1 MLHKSPSYIIYSG
14 IAANPLQYHIN
25 RKTAER
31 KTLMSLFY
39 EVRVSRFDTTAQVPR
54 PFLNQLAD
62 FIKNELQEYPGTV
75 DQFISDLPDY
85 QLMFFTYKNRF
96 FLFLAMSSE
105 EINYTLSRVAPGK
118 ANIYI
123 FPESL
128 ANVHAIIIDFLKNH
142 PKKNFNKE
150 ELVKCFRLHTKDFPT
165 DDQQM
170 APYDASLTYKIKTK
184 VDTELASANDELDP
198 VNIQDAKQALTYLLD
213 DNLAIYYDRDAP
225 ELTQEFI
232 QATVPFIL
240 TNTGASKA
248 DLIASIIAQA
258 FKYIRIDYVSNQ
270 LIHEI
275 TANIAEEAIDPDRS
289 RRKFNQL
296 LKQINAKQ

>member
-1 MLHKSPSYIIYSG
+1 
-14 IAANPLQYHIN
+14 
-25 RKTAER
+25 
-31 KTLMSLFY
+31 MSLFY

-54 PFLNQLAD
+54 PFFNQLAA
-62 FIKNELQEYPGTV
+62 FIKSELKEYPGTV
-75 DQFISDLPDY
+75 DQFIDDLPDY

-96 FLFLAMSSE
+96 FLFLAMSSA

-128 ANVHAIIIDFLKNH
+128 ANVHNIVIDFLKKN

-150 ELVKCFRLHTKDFPT
+150 ELVKLLRLHTKDFPT
-165 DDQQM
+165 NDQQI
-170 APYDASLTYKIKTK
+170 APYDASLNYKIKAK
-184 VDTELASANDELDP
+184 VNTGLEHANDDLDLD
-198 VNIQDAKQALTYLLD
+198 NILDAKQALTYLLD
-213 DNLAIYYDRDAP
+213 DNLSIYYDKNASR
-225 ELTQEFI
+225 LTQEFI

-240 TNTGASKA
+240 TKTGASKA

-270 LIHEI
+270 LIHEV
-275 TANIAEEAIDPDRS
+275 TTNIAEKAIDPDRS
-289 RRKFNQL
+289 RRKFNRL
-296 LKQINAKQ
+296 LKQINEKQ

>member
-1 MLHKSPSYIIYSG
+1 
-14 IAANPLQYHIN
+14 
-25 RKTAER
+25 
-31 KTLMSLFY
+31 MSLFY

-54 PFLNQLAD
+54 PFFNQLAD

-96 FLFLAMSSE
+96 FLFLAMSSA
-105 EINYTLSRVAPGK
+105 EIDYTLSRVAPGK

-123 FPESL
+123 FPENL
-128 ANVHAIIIDFLKNH
+128 ANVHAIVIDFLKNNS
-142 PKKNFNKE
+142 KKNFNKE
-150 ELVKCFRLHTKDFPT
+150 ELVKLLRLHTKDFPT
-165 DDQQM
+165 DDQQI
-170 APYDASLTYKIKTK
+170 APYDASLTYKIREK
-184 VDTELASANDELDP
+184 VNAGLERANDNLDLD
-198 VNIQDAKQALTYLLD
+198 NILDAKQALTYLLD
-213 DNLAIYYDRDAP
+213 DNLAIYYDKNAP
-225 ELTQEFI
+225 RLTQEFI
-232 QATVPFIL
+232 QATVLFIL

-275 TANIAEEAIDPDRS
+275 TTNIAEEAIDPDRS
-289 RRKFNQL
+289 RRKFNRL
-296 LKQINAKQ
+296 LKQINEKQ

>member
-1 MLHKSPSYIIYSG
+1 
-14 IAANPLQYHIN
+14 
-25 RKTAER
+25 
-31 KTLMSLFY
+31 MSLFY

-54 PFLNQLAD
+54 PFLNQIAA
-62 FIKNELQEYPGTV
+62 FIKTELNKYPGTV
-75 DQFISDLPDY
+75 DQFINDLPDY
-85 QLMFFTYKNRF
+85 ELMFFTYKNRF

-150 ELVKCFRLHTKDFPT
+150 ELVKCLRLHTKDFPT

-170 APYDASLTYKIKTK
+170 APYDSSLTYKIKAK
-184 VDTELASANDELDP
+184 VDDGLASANDELDP
-198 VNIQDAKQALTYLLD
+198 ANILDAKQALNSLLD
-213 DNLAIYYDRDAP
+213 DNLAIHYDKEEP

-240 TNTGASKA
+240 ANTGASKA

-258 FKYIRIDYVSNQ
+258 FKYIRINYVSNQ
-270 LIHEI
+270 LIHEVTTNI
-275 TANIAEEAIDPDRS
+275 TEKAIDSDRS
-289 RRKFNQL
+289 RRKFNRL
-296 LKQINAKQ
+296 LKQINQQDF